1 MGLVFSAFILLT
13 SLSCDKDT
21 DISSTGFYL
30 PTLLQEFVGY
40 DQQMSR
46 LISAASS
53 TIYVGSSFACL
64 LLIDR
69 IGRRK

>member
-1 MGLVFSAFILLT
+1 MFYA
-13 SLSCDKDT
+13 
-21 DISSTGFYL
+21 GFYL

-53 TIYVGSSFACL
+53 TIYVACSFTCL
-64 LLIDR
+64 MLIDR
-69 IGRRK
+69 VGRRK